1 MDWYEPNKNNK
12 ISGKKKT
19 RRIFGICIIALAIV
33 SGTFYAFINPAVN
46 ENGVTDSFEIPSTSE
61 EFFDTYFTTTDTDIA
76 NIKIETIENRPDF
89 RLEFSDASED
99 DMTLSELYS
108 VCSKSIVGIKGFMDG
123 KTAYLWGTGVILSD
137 DGLILTN
144 THVVEDCD
152 RVNVL
157 LFGDDEYEAK
167 LVGADSIS
175 DLCVLKI
182 EAENLSAATFG
193 DSSKLC
199 VGQDVCAIGNPL
211 GDTFSLTLTN
221 GIISAIDRGMTYNG
235 HEMTLLQTNTA
246 LNEGNSGGALFNM
259 QGQVVGITN
268 MKMMSYYNS
277 IEGIGFAIPSSTCKA
292 VTDALIADGKVSGRT
307 SIGITVGEIPDEAK
321 EAYNLPSGLYVSDV
335 SKGSDAEKQGIQKG
349 DVITAFDGV
358 ECLTTSEVLKIKESL
373 SVGDKMTLTV
383 YRDGE
388 SFDVDITL
396 MDTNDL
402 YG

>member
-1 MDWYEPNKNNK
+1 MGKNYGKVYITGAGCGDYDLITLRGLEAIKKCDVLIYDDLIDEKLLEYVPAGAEIIYMGKRNGRHSFLQQEINETIVK
-12 ISGKKKT
+12 CAKSGKT
-19 RRIFGICIIALAIV
+19 
-33 SGTFYAFINPAVN
+33 
-46 ENGVTDSFEIPSTSE
+46 
-61 EFFDTYFTTTDTDIA
+61 
-76 NIKIETIENRPDF
+76 
-89 RLEFSDASED
+89 
-99 DMTLSELYS
+99 
-108 VCSKSIVGIKGFMDG
+108 
-123 KTAYLWGTGVILSD
+123 
-137 DGLILTN
+137 
-144 THVVEDCD
+144 
-152 RVNVL
+152 
-157 LFGDDEYEAK
+157 
-167 LVGADSIS
+167 
-175 DLCVLKI
+175 
-182 EAENLSAATFG
+182 ATFG